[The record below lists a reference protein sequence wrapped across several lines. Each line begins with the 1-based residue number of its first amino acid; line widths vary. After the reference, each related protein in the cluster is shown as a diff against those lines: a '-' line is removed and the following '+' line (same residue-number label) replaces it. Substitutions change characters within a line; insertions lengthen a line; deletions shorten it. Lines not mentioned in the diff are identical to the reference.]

1 MTGKWKKLPEIVAA
15 KFVSPRMRKT
25 PREMENDYPGKTL
38 YSLSTLAV
46 KYMPN
51 LSIFTD
57 SEGIFH

>member
-1 MTGKWKKLPEIVAA
+1 MTGKWKKLPDIVAV
-15 KFVSPRMRKT
+15 KFVSHGMRQT
-25 PREMENDYPGKTL
+25 CREMENDCPGKTL
-38 YSLSTLAV
+38 YSLSTLDV